1 MAAIHTL
8 FPLQEEIANKFFR
21 TMQSQIGY
29 RVLAEDTIAA
39 LVNNNSKLLEKYI
52 HESQNEIQMFISL
65 LRNSR
70 NISKWHGRIEE
81 RLIVCTYVYVR
92 IMCVSG
98 SGHSEG
104 ADDGVQCGAAGHQ
117 C

>member
-1 MAAIHTL
+1 
-8 FPLQEEIANKFFR
+8 
-21 TMQSQIGY
+21 MQSQIGY

-92 IMCVSG
+92 IILMSWSERDRENGEREEGGGGERRETRVFTMSSLFVLLQVSYL
-98 SGHSEG
+98 HW
-104 ADDGVQCGAAGHQ
+104 
-117 C
+117 